1 MIPGTYDIKAYRNDT
16 LTKTFTVVD
25 SAGSPVS
32 FATADIK
39 MQVRPK
45 PDGDIMMTLSEGDGL
60 TVSGAGNNVITISRV
75 IDIQGCGF
83 YYYDIQATF
92 STGVVST
99 YVKGSFI
106 VQKDITK

>member
-1 MIPGTYDIKAYRNDT
+1 MIPGIYDIKAYRNDT

-32 FATADIK
+32 FAAADIK

-60 TVSGAGNNVITISRV
+60 TVGGAGNNVISISRV

-92 STGVVST
+92 ATGVVST

>member
-1 MIPGTYDIKAYRNDT
+1 MIPGLYDIKAYRNDT

-25 SAGSPVS
+25 STGSPVS

-45 PDGDIMMTLSEGDGL
+45 PDGDVMMTLSEGDGL
-60 TVSGAGNNVITISRV
+60 TVSGAGNNVISISRV
-75 IDIQGCGF
+75 INIDGCGF

-92 STGVVST
+92 ATGVVST

>member
-1 MIPGTYDIKAYRNDT
+1 MIPGLYDIKAYRNDT

-25 SAGSPVS
+25 STGSPVS

-39 MQVRPK
+39 MQIRPK
-45 PDGDIMMTLSEGDGL
+45 PDGDVMMTLTEGDGL

-92 STGVVST
+92 ATGVVST

>member
-1 MIPGTYDIKAYRNDT
+1 MIPGLYDIKAYRNDT

-45 PDGDIMMTLSEGDGL
+45 PDGDVMMTLTEGDGL
-60 TVSGAGNNVITISRV
+60 TVGGAGNNVITISRV
-75 IDIQGCGF
+75 IDIQGCHTLADKGAP
-83 YYYDIQATF
+83 IAELEMM
-92 STGVVST
+92 TGQHDER
-99 YVKGSFI
+99 GS
-106 VQKDITK
+106 

>member
-1 MIPGTYDIKAYRNDT
+1 
-16 LTKTFTVVD
+16 
-25 SAGSPVS
+25 
-32 FATADIK
+32 

-45 PDGDIMMTLSEGDGL
+45 PDGDIMMTLTEGDGL
-60 TVSGAGNNVITISRV
+60 TVGGAGNNVITISRV

-92 STGVVST
+92 SSGVVST

>member
-1 MIPGTYDIKAYRNDT
+1 MIPGLYDIKAYRNDT

-25 SAGSPVS
+25 STGSPVS
-32 FATADIK
+32 FATAEIK

-60 TVSGAGNNVITISRV
+60 TVSGAGSNVISISRV

>member
-1 MIPGTYDIKAYRNDT
+1 MIPGLYDIKAYRNDT

-25 SAGSPVS
+25 STGSPVS
-32 FATADIK
+32 FATAEIK

-45 PDGDIMMTLSEGDGL
+45 PDGDVMMTLTEGDGL
-60 TVSGAGNNVITISRV
+60 TVGGAGNNVISISRV

-92 STGVVST
+92 SSGVVST

>member
-1 MIPGTYDIKAYRNDT
+1 MIPGLYDIKAYRNDT

-25 SAGSPVS
+25 STGSPVS
-32 FATADIK
+32 FATAEIK

-45 PDGDIMMTLSEGDGL
+45 PDGDVMMTLTEGDGL
-60 TVSGAGNNVITISRV
+60 TVSGAGNNVISISRV

-92 STGVVST
+92 ATGVVST